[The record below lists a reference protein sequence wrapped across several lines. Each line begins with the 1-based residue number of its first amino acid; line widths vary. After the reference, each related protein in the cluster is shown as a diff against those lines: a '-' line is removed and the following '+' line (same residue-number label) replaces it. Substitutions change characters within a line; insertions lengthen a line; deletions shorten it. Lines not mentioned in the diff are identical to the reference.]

1 MSSHQELIPD
11 PRHWN
16 QAVAARFARLSP
28 LYHQFYQGMQDDPE
42 LLALLSLVDPNQ
54 PMYVL
59 FFSTVNLLAWRM
71 RHRLLTEFYPYF
83 CSQPRPASD
92 AYPVFWQFCLEYA
105 EALRLLLPH
114 VSLQTNEVTRCANLL
129 PAFELI
135 SRRAGRQPLALIEVG
150 ASAGLNLNWDRYGY
164 RYGNLLVGDQ
174 QASVQLA
181 CTLTG
186 THLPPL
192 PDVMPLIAQRIGIDL
207 APLDPQ
213 STLDVE
219 WLLACIWPEERE
231 RYRLLTAALTVARQH
246 PPTVLTG
253 DACELLPE
261 VLPEVPAEAT
271 VCLWHSYALSQGPQ
285 AVYER
290 VVEELLEASQVREI
304 YHLALELDPARGPEP
319 RLELFVYRE
328 GKLAAYDWLAT
339 CAVHGETMAWHGV
352 PTGGQP
358 SRPPRPLARK
368 SGTPPH
374 GDERSCS

>member
-1 MSSHQELIPD
+1 MSSHQQLIPD

-16 QAVAARFARLSP
+16 QGVAARFARRSP
-28 LYHQFYQGMQDDPE
+28 LYHHFSQGMQDDPE

-54 PMYVL
+54 PMSVL
-59 FFSTVNLLAWRM
+59 FFSAVNLLAWRM
-71 RHRLLTEFYPYF
+71 QHRLLTEFYPYF

-92 AYPVFWQFCLEYA
+92 AYPVFRQCCLEHA
-105 EALRLLLPH
+105 DDLRLLLPH
-114 VSLQTNEVTRCANLL
+114 ARLQTNEVTRCANLL

-174 QASVQLA
+174 QAPVQLA

-192 PDVMPLIAQRIGIDL
+192 PEVMPLIAQRIGIDL

-219 WLLACIWPEERE
+219 WLLACIWPEELQ

-246 PPTVLTG
+246 PPTMLAG

-261 VLPEVPAEAT
+261 VIASMPPEAT
-271 VCLWHSYALSQGPQ
+271 ICLWHSYALSQGPTV
-285 AVYER
+285 VYER
-290 VVEELLEASQVREI
+290 VVEELLEASQVRDI

-328 GKLAAYDWLAT
+328 GKLASYDCFAT
-339 CAVHGETMAWHGV
+339 CAVHGETMAWHGA
-352 PTGGQP
+352 PTGVQ
-358 SRPPRPLARK
+358 PPRHPRPIAQK
-368 SGTPPH
+368 SGTSPH
-374 GDERSCS
+374 GDERRSS